1 MTIGKLFPTN
11 TMAKKW
17 NASAFDADT
26 MEKSLLLI
34 NAEDLI
40 ETENIK
46 LKTPQIAENGAIVPL
61 EITSGLKD
69 TVAVHILVEKNPWP
83 LVASFY
89 FSENTEPFIST
100 RIKMRETSNVMVLAE
115 TKSKIFF
122 TTNFVKVTI
131 GGCGEEE

>member
-1 MTIGKLFPTN
+1 MNIPRRRIFKIMALMTIGKLFSTN

-26 MEKSLLLI
+26 MAKSLLLI

-40 ETENIK
+40 ETEKIK

-69 TVAVHILVEKNPWP
+69 TAAVHILVEKNP
-83 LVASFY
+83 
-89 FSENTEPFIST
+89 
-100 RIKMRETSNVMVLAE
+100 LAE
-115 TKSKIFF
+115 PEIKFICLILFNATVLMTDFCVSKI
-122 TTNFVKVTI
+122 
-131 GGCGEEE
+131 